1 MPDGTRC
8 VMKLGSGDGGNTST
22 TNIIEF
28 IQFATTGNGTD
39 FGDSAL
45 QTYSSSGGSMSTG
58 HGGL

>member
-8 VMKLGSGDGGNTST
+8 VMKLGSGDGGTTNT

-28 IQFATTGNGTD
+28 IQFATTGNATD
-39 FGDSAL
+39 FGDSVL
-45 QTYSSSGGSMSTG
+45 QTYSSSHGSMSTG